1 MTDNSDQSDAMAG
14 WRGTL
19 HQWWRT
25 KGLIMMMMM
34 MVMMMIMVSHLCP
47 EMVLTTLIERNQIIS
62 FCHVAPDHHH
72 DHLSDYHEHLI
83 SYPRHHNPNEDLM
96 KATLSC
102 PKVSPNSDIVDFP
115 AYVMMTSAL
124 LSLSI
129 S

>member
-1 MTDNSDQSDAMAG
+1 MGRKNTSALAMLAAFCISVFFI
-14 WRGTL
+14 T
-19 HQWWRT
+19 
-25 KGLIMMMMM
+25 MMM
-34 MVMMMIMVSHLCP
+34 MVIDLCTK
-47 EMVLTTLIERNQIIS
+47 MVLTTVIERNQIIS

-83 SYPRHHNPNEDLM
+83 SNPRHHNPNEDLM

-102 PKVSPNSDIVDFP
+102 PKVSLSSDIVDFP